1 VKETKTFLRNYE
13 PPSYGKHREIL
24 NAHSQSENNKQSEE
38 AKYVTRMFGYFIR
51 FFSLQPFS
59 TLIPSNPLTLGRKG
73 RRLEGKED
81 IDILRLLPA
90 D

>member
-1 VKETKTFLRNYE
+1 MHVYIVKTNKQT
-13 PPSYGKHREIL
+13 
-24 NAHSQSENNKQSEE
+24 NKQSEE
-38 AKYVTRMFGYFIR
+38 AKCVTVLLATLSGSFPYYF
-51 FFSLQPFS
+51 FS
-59 TLIPSNPLTLGRKG
+59 TLIPSHPLKLDRKG